1 MKKHFWKISALACAA
16 IVSACA
22 VTASAA
28 GVADSSR
35 YGKCFT
41 ESGEECPTIT
51 AEEFEALC
59 KQKEAEYRADP
70 KHTVAPYMI
79 ETTESGLTV
88 FEEALLAGD
97 YSLGCGTVECSGKH
111 IQPTSNTSEEKL
123 WNEVAVSSESKE
135 ITLDKVDD
143 VEYNLWSGRHTYYGD
158 LKTFQWYSNSP
169 GGFDISGDGR
179 KITIHSQFSYRTLFK
194 KVIVNL
200 SYLKDGKITHTTK
213 SAEGTSQDI
222 IVTGNSSSGEL
233 VEIAAYFYLYNVS
246 DQSEGFKE
254 VAVVH
259 ILHENYVPLAI
270 ENNEPY
276 AHLIDEYTPI

>member
-51 AEEFEALC
+51 AEEFETLC

-97 YSLGCGTVECSGKH
+97 YSLGCGIVECDSDH
-111 IQPTSNTSEEKL
+111 VHLSSNYSEDYRL
-123 WNEVAVSSESKE
+123 KE
-135 ITLDKVDD
+135 IDKSGTRFALTESENASYPLWTGRFICDK
-143 VEYNLWSGRHTYYGD
+143 NLSTY
-158 LKTFQWYSNSP
+158 KWYSISP
-169 GGFDISGDGR
+169 EFFEISGDGR
-179 KITIHSQFSYRTLFK
+179 KITMRANDNVWSLYK
-194 KVIVNL
+194 KVSVRL
-200 SYLKDGKITHTTK
+200 TYLKDNNIRYTNASINSVTEQEITVNGET
-213 SAEGTSQDI
+213 AD
-222 IVTGNSSSGEL
+222 GEL
-233 VEIAAYFYLYNVS
+233 VEIAAFGYLYDGS
-246 DQSEGFKE
+246 TESAGFRE
-254 VAVVH
+254 VAMVH
-259 ILHENYVPLAI
+259 ILSQCYAPIAI

>member
-70 KHTVAPYMI
+70 KHTVAPYML

-97 YSLGCGTVECSGKH
+97 YSLGCGTVECDSDH
-111 IQPTSNTSEEKL
+111 VYLNSNYSEDYRL
-123 WNEVAVSSESKE
+123 KE
-135 ITLDKVDD
+135 IDKSGTRYSLTKS
-143 VEYNLWSGRHTYYGD
+143 ENASYPLWTGRFICDKDLNTY
-158 LKTFQWYSNSP
+158 KWYSISP
-169 GGFDISGDGR
+169 EFFAISGDGR
-179 KITIHSQFSYRTLFK
+179 KITIRANDNVWSLYK
-194 KVIVNL
+194 KVSVRL
-200 SYLKDGKITHTTK
+200 TYLKDNKIRYTNESINSVTTQEITVNGKT
-213 SAEGTSQDI
+213 AD
-222 IVTGNSSSGEL
+222 GEL
-233 VEIAAYFYLYNVS
+233 VEIAAFGYLYDGS
-246 DQSEGFKE
+246 TELAGFRE
-254 VAVVH
+254 VAMVH
-259 ILHENYVPLAI
+259 ILSQYYVPLAI

>member
-16 IVSACA
+16 MVSACA

-28 GVADSSR
+28 NIVDSSN

-41 ESGEECPTIT
+41 ESGEECPTMT
-51 AEEFEALC
+51 AEEVEARR
-59 KQKEAEYRADP
+59 KQEESEYYADP
-70 KHTVAPYMI
+70 RHTVAPYML

-88 FEEALLAGD
+88 YEEALLAGD
-97 YSLGCGTVECSGKH
+97 YSLRCGTVECSGKH
-111 IQPTSNTSEEKL
+111 IHPTSDISEEKR
-123 WNEVAVSSESKE
+123 WNAAAVSSESKE

-179 KITIHSQFSYRTLFK
+179 KITMHSQYSYRTLFK

-200 SYLKDGKITHTTK
+200 SYLKNGKITHTTT

-222 IVTGNSSSGEL
+222 VVTGNSSGGEL

-246 DQSEGFKE
+246 DESEDFKE

-270 ENNEPY
+270 ENGEPY